1 MKIQYYLL
9 AATLFSLPVA
19 AQETYENAN
28 LTSTDLNGTAR
39 YEGMGGAMEALGADV
54 STIGSNPAGI
64 GLFRRSQLSVSGGL
78 LMQSNGKEYGDGKKT
93 NASFDQ
99 IGFVYTTRAS
109 RGSNL
114 NFGFNYTK
122 GKNFD
127 FLLNASGKLGNGSQN
142 NQSYLKHV
150 LGSENYGGFDVRKK
164 DDAYIGFASP
174 QANFVSWTWNQLDYL
189 YFNTLLPDATTAG
202 KFNNYLADSY
212 TFDKASTG
220 YVSNYDFNIS
230 GSIQDQFYL
239 GLTFGLKDV
248 HYDSESRYNER
259 LSNGVGDVSVLD
271 IRRITGTGFDIT
283 AGIIVRPIASSPFRI
298 GAYVKTPTWYD
309 LTTSNVTRIDRNTNT
324 GGKND
329 WGEVPNSYDYKLWT
343 TPWKFGLSLGHTVG
357 NYLALG
363 LTYEFEDHST
373 LDSRI
378 NDGGYYNDY
387 YGTYYETSSADKSMN
402 KHTKQALKG
411 VSTLKMGA
419 EYKPTSNLALRL
431 GYNYISPKYNKDAQK
446 DPTIVSP
453 GSAYSS
459 STDFVNWDSTNRF
472 TFGIGYQINKFNVDL
487 AYQYSM
493 QKGTFYPFS
502 TMNFSIHDTATGN
515 TTSYSNQAV
524 GAKVDN
530 NRGQLLL
537 TVGYRL

>member
-39 YEGMGGAMEALGADV
+39 YVGMGGAMEALGADA

-220 YVSNYDFNIS
+220 YVGNYDFNIS

-271 IRRITGTGFDIT
+271 IRRINGTGFDIT

-329 WGEVPNSYDYKLWT
+329 WGKVPNSYDYKLW

-387 YGTYYETSSADKSMN
+387 YGTYYETSFADKSMN

-487 AYQYSM
+487 AYQYSI

>member
-39 YEGMGGAMEALGADV
+39 YVGMGGAMEALGADV

-220 YVSNYDFNIS
+220 YVGNYDFNIS

-259 LSNGVGDVSVLD
+259 LSNGIRDVSVLD

-329 WGEVPNSYDYKLWT
+329 WGEVPNSYDYKLW

-487 AYQYSM
+487 AYQYSI

-537 TVGYRL
+537 TVSYRL

>member
-39 YEGMGGAMEALGADV
+39 YVGMGGAMEALGADA

-220 YVSNYDFNIS
+220 YVGNYDFNIS
-230 GSIQDQFYL
+230 GSIQDRFYL

-329 WGEVPNSYDYKLWT
+329 WGKVPNSYDYKLW

>member
-39 YEGMGGAMEALGADV
+39 YVGMGGAMEALGADV

-174 QANFVSWTWNQLDYL
+174 QANFASWTWNQLDYL

-220 YVSNYDFNIS
+220 YVGNYDFNIS

-329 WGEVPNSYDYKLWT
+329 WGKVPNSYDYKLW

-502 TMNFSIHDTATGN
+502 TMNFSIHDTVTGN

>member
-39 YEGMGGAMEALGADV
+39 YVGMGGAMEALGADV

-220 YVSNYDFNIS
+220 YVGNYDFNIS

-343 TPWKFGLSLGHTVG
+343 PWKFGLSLGHTVG

-402 KHTKQALKG
+402 KHTRQALKG

>member
-39 YEGMGGAMEALGADV
+39 YVGMGGAMEALGADV

-220 YVSNYDFNIS
+220 YVGNYDFNIS
-230 GSIQDQFYL
+230 GSIQDQFYF

-329 WGEVPNSYDYKLWT
+329 WGKVPNSYDYKLW

-402 KHTKQALKG
+402 KHTRQALKG

>member
-39 YEGMGGAMEALGADV
+39 YVGMGGAMEALGADA

-220 YVSNYDFNIS
+220 YVGNYDFNIS

-329 WGEVPNSYDYKLWT
+329 WGKVPNSYDYKLW

-537 TVGYRL
+537 TVGLIHR

>member
-39 YEGMGGAMEALGADV
+39 YVGMGGAMEALGADV

-220 YVSNYDFNIS
+220 YVGNYDFNIS

-259 LSNGVGDVSVLD
+259 LSNGIGDVSVLD

-343 TPWKFGLSLGHTVG
+343 PWKFGLSLGHTVG

-378 NDGGYYNDY
+378 NDGGYYNDH

-487 AYQYSM
+487 AYQYSI

-537 TVGYRL
+537 TVSYRL

>member
-39 YEGMGGAMEALGADV
+39 YVGMGGAMEALGADV

-220 YVSNYDFNIS
+220 YVGNYDFNIS

-259 LSNGVGDVSVLD
+259 LSNGIGDVSVLD

-329 WGEVPNSYDYKLWT
+329 WEEVPNSYDYKLW

-487 AYQYSM
+487 AYQYSI

-537 TVGYRL
+537 TVSYRL

>member
-39 YEGMGGAMEALGADV
+39 YVGMGGAMEALGADV

-259 LSNGVGDVSVLD
+259 LSNGLGDVSVLD

-324 GGKND
+324 SGKND
-329 WGEVPNSYDYKLWT
+329 WGKVPNSYDYKLW

>member
-1 MKIQYYLL
+1 MKIQHYLL

-39 YEGMGGAMEALGADV
+39 YVGMGGAMEALGADV

-220 YVSNYDFNIS
+220 YVGNYDFNIS

-329 WGEVPNSYDYKLWT
+329 WGEVPNSYDYKLW

>member
-39 YEGMGGAMEALGADV
+39 YVGMGGAMEALGADV

-142 NQSYLKHV
+142 NQSYLKYV

-220 YVSNYDFNIS
+220 YVGNYDFNIS

-329 WGEVPNSYDYKLWT
+329 WGEVPNSYDYKLWI
-343 TPWKFGLSLGHTVG
+343 PWKFGLSLGHTVG

-487 AYQYSM
+487 AYQYSI
-493 QKGTFYPFS
+493 QRGTFYPFS

-537 TVGYRL
+537 TVSYRL